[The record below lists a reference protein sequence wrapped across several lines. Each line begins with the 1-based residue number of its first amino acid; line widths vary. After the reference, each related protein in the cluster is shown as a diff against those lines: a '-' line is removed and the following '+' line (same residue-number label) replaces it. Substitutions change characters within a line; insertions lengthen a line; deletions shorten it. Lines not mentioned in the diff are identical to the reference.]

1 MSIFLLIPKRAM
13 KALLSARQPF
23 PKSIEQ
29 AAEQNCFR
37 HRFFFSIWRFALI
50 GFSFFIVETE
60 MGIACFKFFP
70 LPWMY
75 VFKALCRGAKFLMTE
90 ERKGKILTSEEFKEI
105 CLRLGE
111 KNEGA
116 VCLMLM
122 NQERLVLDAAY

>member
-1 MSIFLLIPKRAM
+1 
-13 KALLSARQPF
+13 
-23 PKSIEQ
+23 
-29 AAEQNCFR
+29 
-37 HRFFFSIWRFALI
+37 
-50 GFSFFIVETE
+50 

-75 VFKALCRGAKFLMTE
+75 VFKAVCRGAKFLMAG
-90 ERKGKILTSEEFKEI
+90 ERKGKILTSEKFKEI
-105 CLRLGE
+105 CLRPGE